1 MKPKL
6 VACGLALGMAA
17 ASVAFAQVKVD
28 DPWIRATVPQ
38 QSATGAFMKLTATVP
53 LRLVAASS
61 PAAGVVEVHAMSME
75 GGVMKMRAVAALD
88 LAPGRTTELAPGG
101 YHVMFLDLRRQV
113 KAGDEVPLTLVFEDA
128 KQKRSSVSVK
138 VPARALGEPAA
149 ASASQPR

>member
-1 MKPKL
+1 MTLKL
-6 VACGLALGMAA
+6 DACALAFGMAA

-38 QSATGAFMKLTATVP
+38 QGATGAFMKLTAAVP

-101 YHVMFLDLRRQV
+101 YHVMFLDLRKQV
-113 KAGDEVPLTLVFEDA
+113 KAGDEVPLTLVFEDLNRR
-128 KQKRSSVSVK
+128 RSSVAVK
-138 VPARALGEPAA
+138 VQARALGEPAA
-149 ASASQPR
+149 ATASQPR